1 MICGQQ
7 GCSTLFRMICC
18 PNWKATKKTPRCVTT
33 YYRSRSM
40 GLSLPHILIFA
51 VIAILLLGGGRFSN
65 MMGDVAKGVK
75 NFKKGMAEEDSNE
88 LTPVTPAKP
97 QLIEGKTAAE
107 IIAEHERQKAAAAA
121 VTATPTPPAPPAA

>member
-1 MICGQQ
+1 
-7 GCSTLFRMICC
+7 
-18 PNWKATKKTPRCVTT
+18 
-33 YYRSRSM
+33 M

-75 NFKKGMAEEDSNE
+75 NFKKGMAEEDSSE